1 MEVQG
6 YVTFTGLQQSTGNG
20 SPIFVC
26 YENYTQATK
35 FVIAINDQS
44 AGEIDHYEMDFVFN
58 QTTYSIN
65 RTVSTSKLSNGAANI
80 FAQVKVKPGNTWQT
94 LTSSTPVPVTVQSTS
109 GQTVQ
114 PTPTPN
120 PTSQTT
126 TNNTTSTTKKDDKFY
141 NPLPTDSLIDMFLYI
156 GKGFLALIGAWAV
169 IAIIIGG
176 FRMILAQGNEEAYG
190 QAKKS
195 IQWAVIGVVVA
206 LLSFS
211 IIAIV
216 QDLLSANV
224 DTTPIQNVDPNKK

>member
-1 MEVQG
+1 
-6 YVTFTGLQQSTGNG
+6 
-20 SPIFVC
+20 
-26 YENYTQATK
+26 
-35 FVIAINDQS
+35 
-44 AGEIDHYEMDFVFN
+44 
-58 QTTYSIN
+58 
-65 RTVSTSKLSNGAANI
+65 
-80 FAQVKVKPGNTWQT
+80 
-94 LTSSTPVPVTVQSTS
+94 
-109 GQTVQ
+109 
-114 PTPTPN
+114 
-120 PTSQTT
+120 
-126 TNNTTSTTKKDDKFY
+126 
-141 NPLPTDSLIDMFLYI
+141 MFLYI